1 MSTLTITHNAVDIT
15 AQVQTDSVSI
25 IDAINSERDNLKLVI
40 EKLPADTFVP
50 LLNTDVIVTLDGT
63 RIFGGKVINYNSQI
77 VEPPTLQY
85 TVECS
90 DYTHNADR
98 ILITERFIGDT
109 ANDIIAYLFD
119 TYLPDFT
126 YTNVDVPQVI
136 ARISFNRLT
145 MSQALDKLAKLGNF
159 SWYIDY
165 YKDLHFFS
173 KNDEAAPFSLTDT
186 SDNFIPTSLVI
197 RKDISQLRNKIVV
210 EGGKIP
216 TAVRTTTWIGNGTQT
231 EFPTNFEFATEPT
244 VTVNGVAKTVG
255 REYLDTT
262 GFDCYWSFQQK
273 YVRFDPASIPAATHP
288 VAMTGQPLVPI
299 VAKVPL
305 PTSIATYGQYEFPI
319 TDPTIKSQ
327 ELAIERAI
335 AELEAWAHA
344 NVEAEFATYTAGLR
358 SGQTININ
366 SALHG
371 VNEDFVIQRV
381 EFMPYP
387 NGSEKAGVWR
397 ASLAS
402 TATLTLIKLLQK
414 LLLDEKLEDDELQ
427 TLLTYL
433 EFEEN
438 AIAGD
443 TIDSITAKTEPYNWD
458 ATGVDWGYFKW
469 A

>member
-1 MSTLTITHNAVDIT
+1 MSTLVITHNAVDIT
-15 AQVQTDSVSI
+15 AQVKTDSVSI
-25 IDAINSERDNLKLVI
+25 IDAINSERDNLSFIV
-40 EKLPADTFVP
+40 EKLPSDTFVP

-63 RIFGGKVINYNSQI
+63 RIFGGKLINYKSQV
-77 VEPPTLQY
+77 VEPPTLEY
-85 TVECS
+85 SIECS

-98 ILITERFIGDT
+98 SLITERYINQT
-109 ANDIIAYLFD
+109 AEDIIADLFT

-126 YTNVDVPQVI
+126 YTNVVAPQLI
-136 ARISFNRLT
+136 ARVSFNRLT

-165 YKDLHFFS
+165 FKDLHFFAQS
-173 KNDEAAPFSLTDT
+173 GEIAPISLTDT
-186 SDNFIPTSLVI
+186 SDNYIPTSLIV

-210 EGGKIP
+210 EGGEVP
-216 TAVRTTTWIGNGTQT
+216 TAARTTTWVGNGTQK
-231 EFPTNFEFATEPT
+231 EYPTNFKFAEKPT
-244 VTVNGVAKTVG
+244 VTVNGVAQTVG
-255 REYLDTT
+255 VEFLDTA
-262 GFDCYWSFQQK
+262 GFNCYWSYQQK
-273 YVRFDPASIPAATHP
+273 YVRFETAPPSTHP

-319 TDPTIKSQ
+319 TDLSIKSQ
-327 ELAIERAI
+327 ELAVERAI
-335 AELEAWAHA
+335 AELEAWADA
-344 NVEAEFATYTAGLR
+344 NAEAEFATYTAGLR

-371 VNEDFVIQRV
+371 INEDFVIQRV
-381 EFMPYP
+381 EFTPYP
-387 NGSEKAGVWR
+387 NGSEQAGVWR
-397 ASLAS
+397 ATLQS

-433 EFEEN
+433 EFNEN
-438 AIAGD
+438 ATAGD

-458 ATGVDWGYFKW
+458 DTGVDWGYFKW